1 MQPSAQTTSSPS
13 SESFAGLLAS
23 LASPAN
29 GDSAGGLAWSD
40 ADLQDDVVTLSYE
53 RAFPKPVDRGEE
65 PVPEAAGAQP
75 VIAAKPVTPSN
86 FDLSA
91 GPLGVAAHTA
101 AEPERR
107 TASVTVR
114 LSAMECA
121 RLRQRAAEAGLTASA
136 YLRSC
141 VLEADTL
148 RAQVK
153 QALAEMRTTG
163 KTGGQGNEATREQED
178 GEPGT
183 KGARGRGNRAIRLVR
198 VLAHIGNLCIG
209 LSADK

>member
-1 MQPSAQTTSSPS
+1 MQPSTQATPSPN

-23 LASPAN
+23 LASPAK

-40 ADLQDDVVTLSYE
+40 GDLEDDVVTLSYE
-53 RAFPKPVDRGEE
+53 RAFREAVNRGEE
-65 PVPEAAGAQP
+65 AAPEAAGAQP
-75 VIAAKPVTPSN
+75 VIAAEPIKASN
-86 FDLSA
+86 FHLSA
-91 GPLGVAAHTA
+91 GPLRVTAHTA

-114 LSAMECA
+114 LSAIECA
-121 RLRQRAAEAGLTASA
+121 RLRQRATEAGLTASA

-153 QALAEMRTTG
+153 QALAEMRTAG
-163 KTGGQGNEATREQED
+163 KTGDQGNEGPRDQGNSGTR
-178 GEPGT
+178 
-183 KGARGRGNRAIRLVR
+183 KRGYRTTRLVR